1 MPAGTISVLFMP
13 RWQAAGSQEV
23 AESHKVQMLEETNN

>member
-1 MPAGTISVLFMP
+1 MPAGIISVLFMP
-13 RWQAAGSQEV
+13 CWQAAGSQEV